1 MNNYD
6 KKDFVFE
13 RDTGIEFQHA
23 KPTEQPFKLSKNQF
37 TVIPKL
43 ESVKAEE
50 YNKKFEEMRKS
61 MPKNLAYAGKFGKE
75 SIIPPGVSS
84 KNPQPQP
91 QDIPETKAEPAPKA
105 PAAVKETITLP
116 PQNTNK
122 APAPPPKE
130 QPPKP
135 AAPTVQKT
143 EPEKPLVKDEPIV
156 FYTGYES
163 EKDPFNDDTYKS
175 QEFVIENADKQKNIS
190 IKDKIKQTFQKLF
203 SSSAEENDVFFDDEE

>member
-50 YNKKFEEMRKS
+50 YNKKFEEMRLS

-75 SIIPPGVSS
+75 TIIPPGVSS
-84 KNPQPQP
+84 RKPQPQ
-91 QDIPETKAEPAPKA
+91 QKDIPEIKSEPAPKA

-122 APAPPPKE
+122 SPAPPPKE
-130 QPPKP
+130 QLPKP
-135 AAPTVQKT
+135 PATVTTKT
-143 EPEKPLVKDEPIV
+143 EPEKPPVQEEPIV
-156 FYTGYES
+156 FYTGYEA
-163 EKDPFNDDTYKS
+163 EKDPFNDDTYKN
-175 QEFVIENADKQKNIS
+175 QEFVIENNDKQKNTS
-190 IKDKIKQTFQKLF
+190 IREKIKNTFHKLF